1 MISGLADSLWLARL
15 PFPRSGELRECELAQ
30 AGELNLFG
38 WLPSLRLERM
48 WEQGAPPG
56 VLVGAFASYEGAAQ
70 VGSEGRT
77 VAIVE
82 VTQGTLP
89 LLGVPALAG
98 RLLERSDF
106 MPQSSLPVVLSLPLA
121 RDGFGSAQNA
131 IGREVRVMG
140 LPGRVIGVM
149 PAGFHVPLSLENG
162 EQRPEA
168 WLPISALHASERMAS
183 DMNVDV
189 LLRVPG
195 GMPDSYVMSILDQ
208 ITSRVP
214 GSKDFHVLV
223 SDVRRVAARD
233 LRAPLTG
240 ALYAEAVLYLLGIL
254 SCVIFLAVRA
264 RRAELQTKMR
274 LALGA
279 PPWTLRLG
287 PMAEGAVLGFSAGV
301 LGAWGAWM
309 LMRGAAHLL
318 APMVVPGTEFR
329 SLPAAVIAL
338 AAGLFGAIAAGGV
351 VAAFEVARVGRRLC
365 PLAASAA
372 TPRLP
377 WFRWTLAVELGAAVW
392 LAAGFLLFAR
402 TYTRMA
408 AAQSGYSSGSVLAA
422 VLVLPPGTCERSTCE
437 YLLASGLYRRI
448 SAIPQF
454 SRVAVTGGVP
464 AVGGSGRE
472 VWVPGQTHRVGVS
485 FWPYLGDFFGALGM
499 RAVRGS
505 LPDPGEAGVVLD
517 QAAAKKFFGRADPV
531 GRVLVWGSKPGQS
544 GTIVAEV
551 PDLPEV
557 YGVDMGQIRLIAPAH
572 VYVPLALAP
581 TRSLRV
587 VAAFRGDPG
596 TALKLVD
603 RAVSEQDGTVAFET
617 RTMVQWAGARLARA
631 RLLAA
636 LLAALGAAALVVCL
650 LGVFAVA
657 AYTSSAREPEI
668 AIRVALGARPRAVA
682 QIVLRPVLVAAALG
696 VSAGLVIVFASLR
709 LIAGLVLSTAFATLS
724 DATLAAAAVCAAALT
739 AAALPCWR
747 ATRTD
752 PSTVLRG
759 E

>member
-1 MISGLADSLWLARL
+1 MQPHFTINWLA
-15 PFPRSGELRECELAQ
+15 
-30 AGELNLFG
+30 
-38 WLPSLRLERM
+38 
-48 WEQGAPPG
+48 
-56 VLVGAFASYEGAAQ
+56 VGASVLASFALGNVWYGAIFRNAW
-70 VGSEGRT
+70 GR
-77 VAIVE
+77 A
-82 VTQGTLP
+82 
-89 LLGVPALAG
+89 
-98 RLLERSDF
+98 
-106 MPQSSLPVVLSLPLA
+106 M
-121 RDGFGSAQNA
+121 GFTDANK
-131 IGREVRVMG
+131 
-140 LPGRVIGVM
+140 P
-149 PAGFHVPLSLENG
+149 
-162 EQRPEA
+162 
-168 WLPISALHASERMAS
+168 
-183 DMNVDV
+183 
-189 LLRVPG
+189 
-195 GMPDSYVMSILDQ
+195 
-208 ITSRVP
+208 
-214 GSKDFHVLV
+214 
-223 SDVRRVAARD
+223 
-233 LRAPLTG
+233 TG
-240 ALYAEAVLYLLGIL
+240 AE
-254 SCVIFLAVRA
+254 
-264 RRAELQTKMR
+264 
-274 LALGA
+274 
-279 PPWTLRLG
+279 
-287 PMAEGAVLGFSAGV
+287 
-301 LGAWGAWM
+301 
-309 LMRGAAHLL
+309 
-318 APMVVPGTEFR
+318 
-329 SLPAAVIAL
+329 IAK
-338 AAGLFGAIAAGGV
+338 
-351 VAAFEVARVGRRLC
+351 
-365 PLAASAA
+365 
-372 TPRLP
+372 
-377 WFRWTLAVELGAAVW
+377 
-392 LAAGFLLFAR
+392 
-402 TYTRMA
+402 
-408 AAQSGYSSGSVLAA
+408 GSVLNVFATFLMA
-422 VLVLPPGTCERSTCE
+422 FVLLH
-437 YLLASGLYRRI
+437 
-448 SAIPQF
+448 SATVWRP
-454 SRVAVTGGVP
+454 S
-464 AVGGSGRE
+464 